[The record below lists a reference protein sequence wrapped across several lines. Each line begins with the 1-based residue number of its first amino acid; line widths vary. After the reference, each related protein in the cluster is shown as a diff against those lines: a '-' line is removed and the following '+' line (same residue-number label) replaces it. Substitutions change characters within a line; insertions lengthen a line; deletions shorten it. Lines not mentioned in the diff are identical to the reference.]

1 MSYLSK
7 RMHKR
12 AKSGLSGFA
21 TDIVNSMSWLISG
34 STPETAQNAACLAAA
49 NAQSSSM
56 LAKATDLSKNWNP
69 TGLYSLE
76 QIQSIVQNT
85 MAMLLAAANTVDHAI
100 AEAPDG
106 ADDALKLKRA
116 AIQRKMSTE
125 GLVFTTAIGNAM
137 KAGIGVID
145 APGLK
150 AWVVNSMTVAA
161 DGITGAYYVSCQ
173 TPWWVGA
180 LRAFMAAFDKVWG
193 VAKQVAGVAVE
204 LGAQV
209 LKIPDTIGQI
219 WTMAKWGSIALLA
232 FWAYENAPRIAKG
245 M

>member
-7 RMHKR
+7 RVQKR
-12 AKSGLSGFA
+12 TKNGLGGFA

-34 STPETAQNAACLAAA
+34 STPETAQNKACLAAA
-49 NAQSSSM
+49 NAQSASM
-56 LAKATDLSKNWNP
+56 LAKASDLSKNWTP
-69 TGLYSLE
+69 TGLYSIE

-85 MAMLLAAANTVDHAI
+85 LSMLSSASSTIDQAI

-125 GLVFTTAIGNAM
+125 GLVFTAAIGNAM

-150 AWVVNSMTVAA
+150 SWVVNSMITAA
-161 DGITGAYYVSCQ
+161 DSITAAYYVSCQ

-209 LKIPDTIGQI
+209 LKIPDAIGQI